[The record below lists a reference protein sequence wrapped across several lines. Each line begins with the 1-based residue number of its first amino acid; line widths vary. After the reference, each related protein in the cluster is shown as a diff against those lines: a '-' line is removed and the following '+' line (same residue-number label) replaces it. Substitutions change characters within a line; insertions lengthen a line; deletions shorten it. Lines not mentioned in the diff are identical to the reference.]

1 MRRKFKFCI
10 TAVPSK
16 NTVKLLNQK
25 VIQKFTWYLQNIH
38 DSPMDTFCPYFNVD
52 LPPEMSINV
61 GKNFWK

>member
-1 MRRKFKFCI
+1 M
-10 TAVPSK
+10 PSK

-61 GKNFWK
+61 VKNFWK